1 MPFPDEPSSTRVEVA
16 APDPAW
22 ADEATTYVDLLRTVV
37 PWAVSIDHI
46 GSTSVPGLPAKN
58 CLDLMVQV
66 DELDEHAIA
75 SAMSA
80 RGFRLRPEP
89 WNRDEVTDGVSHPK
103 LVFAPAVGSRSVNV
117 HVRVSGGRNVRNV
130 RYALLFRDFLR
141 ADAAARDA
149 WGGFKTRLAQS
160 VTDLLDYGQIKAA
173 VQPLLMERAEQWA
186 ARTGWQVTS
195 SAPGDGPPV
204 LGVDG
209 CRAGWVGALLRG
221 STYDVLVAADIAGLV
236 DAARQIAPGLAVVAV
251 DIPIGLPDDRPRTTD
266 VLARSQLPV
275 GRKSS
280 VFPTPSR
287 AAVQHTTHTEASTAN
302 REALGVGL
310 SVQAF
315 HLVPKILDV
324 DRYVEQHTPVP
335 VIEAHPEVTFAEI
348 DPACVVPSKATV
360 EGQAARRG
368 ALSAV
373 GLDPPGHHHGQG
385 YAGDDLLDACA
396 VAWTAARYASGT
408 AYSLPDPPEVFSD
421 GIAAAI
427 WV

>member
-1 MPFPDEPSSTRVEVA
+1 MGGHDGLA
-16 APDPAW
+16 G
-22 ADEATTYVDLLRTVV
+22 
-37 PWAVSIDHI
+37 AV
-46 GSTSVPGLPAKN
+46 TPV
-58 CLDLMVQV
+58 
-66 DELDEHAIA
+66 
-75 SAMSA
+75 
-80 RGFRLRPEP
+80 
-89 WNRDEVTDGVSHPK
+89 
-103 LVFAPAVGSRSVNV
+103 
-117 HVRVSGGRNVRNV
+117 
-130 RYALLFRDFLR
+130 
-141 ADAAARDA
+141 
-149 WGGFKTRLAQS
+149 
-160 VTDLLDYGQIKAA
+160 
-173 VQPLLMERAEQWA
+173 
-186 ARTGWQVTS
+186 
-195 SAPGDGPPV
+195 GPPV

-209 CRAGWVGALLRG
+209 CKAGWVGALLRG

-287 AAVQHTTHTEASTAN
+287 AAVEHTTHPEASAAN
-302 REALGVGL
+302 REAVGVGL

-324 DRYVEQHTPVP
+324 DRYLARDTAVP
-335 VIEAHPEVTFAEI
+335 VVEAHPEVTFAEI
-348 DPACVVPSKATV
+348 DPACVVPSKTTR
-360 EGQAARRG
+360 EGHAARRG

-373 GLDPPGHHHGQG
+373 GLEPPAHQRGLG
-385 YAGDDLLDACA
+385 YAADDLLDACA
-396 VAWTAARYASGT
+396 VAWTASRYAAGT